1 MTESITQVLT
11 CDDIHAGF
19 DTLIA
24 RIAGLALER
33 DRAREAE
40 AEALEAAC
48 RLQQERDQEK
58 ARADE
63 QAAQAL
69 TQATLAARFRNRL
82 EEVHTELRQTR
93 NVCRNLAVVAND
105 ALEEQIDHMQN
116 QPEPRPDD
124 HTRRWPF
131 KRAGNSL

>member
-1 MTESITQVLT
+1 MTESITQVLS
-11 CDDIHAGF
+11 CEDIHAGF
-19 DTLIA
+19 DALIA
-24 RIAGLALER
+24 RIADLVLER

-48 RLQQERDQEK
+48 RLQQERDREK
-58 ARADE
+58 ARAAE

-69 TQATLAARFRNRL
+69 TQATLATRFRNRL

-93 NVCRNLAVVAND
+93 ETCRNLAVANG
-105 ALEEQIDHMQN
+105 ALEMQIDHMQN

-131 KRAGNSL
+131 KRGGNSL